1 MTSSSTRML
10 ALLRGINVGG
20 KNKVPM
26 EDLRS
31 IATALGFT
39 DVSTYIQSGNLVFS
53 STLGASECEAALEEA
68 IAAKFTLKI
77 PVIVRTREQW
87 VRYAKGSPFGDAE
100 RERPNILHIAVS
112 KSPLAKGATE
122 ALARFTAAGERVEAL
137 EDALWIDFNE
147 GVGRS
152 KLTPAVLDRAAG
164 SPVTARNWNSVVK
177 LAALLG

>member
-1 MTSSSTRML
+1 ML

-26 EDLRS
+26 EDLRA
-31 IATALGFT
+31 IAARLGLS
-39 DVSTYIQSGNLVFS
+39 DVSTYIQSGNLLFS
-53 STLGASECEAALEEA
+53 STLSPSECESALEEA
-68 IAAKFTLKI
+68 ITEKFTLKI

-87 VRYAKGSPFGDAE
+87 ALYAKGSPFDDAE

-112 KSPLAKGATE
+112 KSPLAKSAMET
-122 ALARFTAAGERVEAL
+122 LARFTTSGERVAAL
-137 EDALWIDFNE
+137 DDALWIDFNE

-164 SPVTARNWNSVVK
+164 STVTARNWNSVAK